1 VIYGGVAEAF
11 GFRADGLRAFDPRLL
26 HTPRGGRPPAP
37 ERGVRRD
44 RAAARRARRIDGVLQ
59 AGRGGGRPPEETAG
73 HALAEARDR
82 PLRGLGSRAEPGRR
96 EVPGGE
102 QGHARQRQPLHSRGR
117 PLPQSADQGDGRV
130 QERPP
135 LGGLGV
141 RRRADGG
148 RGEVVEPLPRGRLR
162 VGAKTRPKRTPS
174 SSRRRSGRSQV
185 CRAATV
191 SPTRRSRC
199 SASSTDRR
207 TSESGSTF

>member
-1 VIYGGVAEAF
+1 MAAWLKRSAFEPTVFEPLTPDYFIPHAEVVRQLLKEVCGATVPLHVALDALMAF
-11 GFRADGLRAFDPRLL
+11 YK
-26 HTPRGGRPPAP
+26 PA
-37 ERGVRRD
+37 EE
-44 RAAARRARRIDGVLQ
+44 
-59 AGRGGGRPPEETAG
+59 GGRPPEETAG

-96 EVPGGE
+96 EVPRGE

-207 TSESGSTF
+207 TSESGSTS